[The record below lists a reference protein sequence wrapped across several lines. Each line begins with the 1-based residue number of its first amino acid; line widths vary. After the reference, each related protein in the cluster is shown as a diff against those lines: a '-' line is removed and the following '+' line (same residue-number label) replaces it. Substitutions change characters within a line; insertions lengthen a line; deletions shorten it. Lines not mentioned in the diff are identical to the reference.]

1 MDCGIRRR
9 VEARM
14 QIVLSGDWY
23 FPPLKIYISVDDCYE
38 RTGAGPVVTG
48 ISKELQCPV
57 GKPVMC
63 HPLSQAGQSA
73 LGLHTANCSVTA
85 L

>member
-48 ISKELQCPV
+48 ISKQLQSVPSW
-57 GKPVMC
+57 K
-63 HPLSQAGQSA
+63 AGDVSSSEP
-73 LGLHTANCSVTA
+73 GWSVSSRPSHC
-85 L
+85 